1 MIAPAFSSCGC
12 GEVHV
17 GRIQSHVTWSE
28 LFSHRWRVC
37 PSDKLIHAKHCFK
50 YSFILGGV
58 RIIIIWMVVS
68 NIFYVHPY
76 LGRIPILTNI
86 FQVLWNHQL
95 SNVWNYLPKTPGPL
109 FAEPPKLSY
118 SYHSGNWAPSLWL
131 DPSIYGEDCE
141 SWVPPNCLERS
152 APIVKP

>member
-76 LGRIPILTNI
+76 LGKIPILTNI
-86 FQVLWNHQL
+86 FQVLWNHL
-95 SNVWNYLPKTPGPL
+95 SVMFETTFLKHLGHFLLN
-109 FAEPPKLSY
+109 
-118 SYHSGNWAPSLWL
+118 
-131 DPSIYGEDCE
+131 
-141 SWVPPNCLERS
+141 PPNCHIAITLETGPHLYDSIHPSMARIAKVGCHRTAWS
-152 APIVKP
+152 AQHR